1 MMKKRSVGNSILVY
15 LGLAVTM
22 IVVIFPFFWLVS
34 SSLKTSQEIFAVHQT
49 FIPKNIT
56 LQNFLYAFSGS
67 PGPDIV
73 PLLINS
79 VTVSFF
85 TAVITLLFAAT
96 GGYAIGRLRFPG
108 LQPFILLIMITQMF
122 QGPVIMVPWYK
133 MAARM
138 GVLNSRTG
146 LVLIY
151 LTSTIPIAVWL
162 MSGFFKGLPK
172 EMEEAATIDGCG
184 RMRTF
189 LQIIL
194 PLVKGGLVSVGIYSF
209 IQAWND
215 YQYALILTTSEKA
228 KTVQVGIAELM
239 GGIGQINWGGIM
251 ACGVI
256 ITIPVILLFGFVQRY
271 LIEGLTAG
279 AVKG

>member
-1 MMKKRSVGNSILVY
+1 MNHRSVGKSFFIY
-15 LGLAVTM
+15 IGLAATM
-22 IVVIFPFFWLVS
+22 LFIAFPFFWLVS
-34 SSLKTSQEIFAVHQT
+34 SSLKGSQEIFAIHQT
-49 FIPKNIT
+49 LIPKQIT
-56 LQNFLYAFSGS
+56 FLNFSYAFSSS
-67 PGPDIV
+67 PGPDIG
-73 PLLINS
+73 PLLTNS
-79 VTVSFF
+79 ISISLF
-85 TAVITLLFAAT
+85 TALITLFFAAT
-96 GGYAIGRLRFPG
+96 GGYAVGRLNFPG
-108 LQPFILLIMITQMF
+108 LQAFILLIMITQMF

-133 MAARM
+133 MAANM
-138 GVLNSRTG
+138 NLLNTKTG

-184 RMRTF
+184 KMRTF

-194 PLVKGGLVSVGIYSF
+194 PLVKGGLVSVGIYAF
-209 IQAWND
+209 ILAWND
-215 YQYALILTTSEKA
+215 YQYALILTTSEQA

-239 GGIGQINWGGIM
+239 GGIGKINWGGIM

-256 ITIPVILLFGFVQRY
+256 ITIPVVLLFGFVQRY